1 MAKLYPYYV
10 HSNISNFQ
18 RMGGQMTADV
28 NANAAVKGLKKF
40 LDNQIQ
46 TLLRMENSFY
56 AALGFTGTGDNGYRS
71 FLAQIKTAKQ
81 KAKSDETA
89 ILVVLSDYV
98 THQNDNSDFYEGLV
112 DACIN
117 TYNQIVGQEQTKFD
131 AIQKA
136 VKQEMEKKL
145 LTFAKDNWSDPITYA
160 KAQTVI
166 RKVISNTKVT
176 FTAIDYSNLRGGIGE
191 ILYSDEIGNIFADAL
206 GANHIIIS
214 NIGQKL
220 NAKGQQLSSDAILG
234 IKNDLGQIITEV
246 TWQIKN
252 YKLNAESNAKTIRFT
267 GLETE
272 NWPGLKDDIMEEGL
286 LSSEQFDWMTY
297 ALVNY
302 TWFNKAGSVDS
313 WWTIHRQGHKVSF
326 AKNSKNNRAS
336 EEVMEILD
344 QAKRVLGV
352 LALRKIV
359 QGLDDISF
367 TTGGTGGSIMLAT
380 ANGATKVVN
389 VPPVYWNISNT
400 YFFPTRWILRSVIK
414 WLDKLETQV
423 FSPMYLQITLGQPAY
438 EDPATFYNAKRAAV
452 GHFIKDGDYS
462 NPGLRNVGDSQ
473 GAAIA
478 NSMRVNQK
486 IAIIKNQINQILN
499 GKWVMYKN

>member
-40 LDNQIQ
+40 LNNQIQ
-46 TLLRMENSFY
+46 VLLRMENSFY
-56 AALGFTGTGDNGYRS
+56 AALGFTGAGDNGYRS
-71 FLAQIKTAKQ
+71 FLAQIRKAKQ
-81 KAKSDETA
+81 KDKSDATA
-89 ILVVLSDYV
+89 ILIALSDYIS
-98 THQNDNSDFYEGLV
+98 HQNEDSDFYSGLV

-117 TYNQIVGQEQTKFD
+117 TYNQIVGQEQTKTD

-145 LTFAKDNWSDPITYA
+145 LAFAKDNWPDPITYT
-160 KAQTVI
+160 KAQGI
-166 RKVISNTKVT
+166 IGKVISKTKVT
-176 FTAIDYSNLRGGIGE
+176 FSAIDYSNLRGGIGE
-191 ILYSDEIGNIFADAL
+191 ILYSEEIANIFADAL
-206 GANHIIIS
+206 NANITVT
-214 NIGQKL
+214 NVGQKL
-220 NAKGQQLSSDAILG
+220 NAKGQQLSTDAILG

-252 YKLNAESNAKTIRFT
+252 YNLDANSNARTVRFT
-267 GLETE
+267 GLETK
-272 NWPGLKDDIMEEGL
+272 NWPGLKDDIVEEEL
-286 LSSEQFDWMTY
+286 LSPEQFDWMTY

-313 WWTIHRQGHKVSF
+313 WWTIHRKGHKVSF

-336 EEVMEILD
+336 DEVMEILD
-344 QAKRVLGV
+344 QVKRVLGV

-367 TTGGTGGSIMLAT
+367 TNGGTGGSITLVT
-380 ANGATKVVN
+380 VNGSTKIVN

-423 FSPMYLQITLGQPAY
+423 FSPMYLQVTLGQPIY
-438 EDPATFYNAKRAAV
+438 TTPAAFYNKKRETV
-452 GHFIKDGDYS
+452 GHFRSDGDYTDI
-462 NPGLRNVGDSQ
+462 GLRQVGDSQ
-473 GAAIA
+473 GEAIA
-478 NSMRVNQK
+478 NSMRINQK
-486 IAIIKNQINQILN
+486 IALIRNQVEKILD
-499 GKWVMYKN
+499 GTWVVN